1 MSSTPTPAPTLA
13 ITGANGQLGRL
24 VLQSLLK
31 QVPAAQVVAAVRNP
45 GKAQDLAAQG
55 LQVRQADYDRPE
67 TLVEAFRS
75 IEKLLLISS
84 SEVGKRFPQ
93 HRAAIDAAK
102 AAGVKLV
109 VYTSL
114 LRADTSPLPLGLEHR
129 QTEEYLRASG
139 LPFTLLRNG
148 WYTENYTAS
157 IPPALQHGAFL
168 GSAGE
173 GKIASAARADYAEAA
188 AAVLLKP
195 DQAGRVYE
203 LAGDSAYTLVD
214 LAAEI
219 ARQTGKP
226 VTYQNLPEA
235 EYQAILLG
243 AGLPEPVARLV
254 AESDTGAAKGGLF
267 DDSRTLS
274 RLIGR
279 PTTPMAASV
288 AQALKG

>member
-1 MSSTPTPAPTLA
+1 MSAPLVV
-13 ITGANGQLGRL
+13 TGATGQLGRL

-31 QVPAAQVVAAVRNP
+31 QVPAGQLVAAVRSP
-45 GKAQDLAAQG
+45 EKAQDLAALG
-55 LQVRQADYDRPE
+55 LQVRRADYSHPE
-67 TLVEAFRS
+67 TLAEAFRGAG
-75 IEKLLLISS
+75 KVLLISS
-84 SEVGKRFPQ
+84 SELGQRSTQ

-102 AAGVKLV
+102 AAGVQLLA
-109 VYTSL
+109 YTSL
-114 LRADTSPLPLGLEHR
+114 LRTDTTPLPLGLEHR
-129 QTEEYLRASG
+129 QTEEYLKASG
-139 LPFTLLRNG
+139 LPFVLLRNG

-157 IPPALQHGAFL
+157 IPPSLQHGVFL
-168 GSAGE
+168 GSAGD

-203 LAGDSAYTLVD
+203 LAGDTAYTLAD

-219 ARQTGKP
+219 ARQAGKP
-226 VTYQNLPEA
+226 LTYQNLPEA
-235 EYQAILLG
+235 EYLAILIG
-243 AGLPEPVARLV
+243 AGLPEPIARLL

-279 PTTPMAASV
+279 PTTPMSTSV
-288 AQALKG
+288 AEALKG